1 MSSKVYLIPAADDEP
16 NESVSRKARAAYL
29 QLGLQEKLEKDDFVA
44 LKIHFGEKNNT
55 GYINP
60 HWLQGLIREIQQKT
74 PRAFLTD
81 SNTLYVGNR
90 SNSIDHL
97 RLAWSHGFTP
107 DIVGIPVIIAD
118 GLTGRDVHET
128 KRAPSTPSALSTPGS
143 THTPSASG
151 APPTPSASGAP
162 RPPSAPHSPSAPHT
176 PLAPRTSSTARS
188 TAHTPPTPTSLSR
201 IKSAKISGA
210 FLSSDAF
217 LCLTHV
223 TGHVQTGIGAAI
235 KNMGMGCA
243 SRAGKL
249 DQHSNVH
256 PRVSAKAC
264 RNCSLCFDYCPA
276 DAIVQAEGHVEIV
289 DEKCIGCG
297 ACLVVCKYSAIKF
310 RWDEDARRLQEK
322 MAEYALTVQQIYK
335 GKIGFINFLTKI
347 TKDCD
352 CMSKDQPRIVEDIG
366 ILASTDAVAIDKA
379 SADLVFAHSKGKD
392 MFRAGYDLDWS
403 YQLKHGEHIGLGS
416 QDYEL
421 IKVSD

>member
-1 MSSKVYLIPAADDEP
+1 MNSKVYLIPAAADEP
-16 NESVSRKARAAYL
+16 NESLSRKARAAYL

-55 GYINP
+55 GYIKP
-60 HWLQGLIREIQQKT
+60 HWLEGLIHEIQQKT

-81 SNTLYVGNR
+81 SNTLYIGNR

-128 KRAPSTPSALSTPGS
+128 KRAPSASSSPGAPRTP
-143 THTPSASG
+143 HTPSA
-151 APPTPSASGAP
+151 P
-162 RPPSAPHSPSAPHT
+162 
-176 PLAPRTSSTARS
+176 
-188 TAHTPPTPTSLSR
+188 R

-256 PRVSAKAC
+256 PRVSPKAC

-310 RWDEDARRLQEK
+310 RWDEDPRRLQEK

-335 GKIGFINFLTKI
+335 GKIGFISFLTKI

-379 SADLVFAHSKGKD
+379 SADLVIAHSKGKD

-403 YQLKHGEHIGLGS
+403 YQLKHGEQIGLGS
-416 QDYEL
+416 QAYDL
-421 IKVSD
+421 IEISE